1 MNKSIMSDN
10 SFGAYPTHPGEVLK
24 EEIEYRKISQRK
36 LAESIGMS
44 HTALNEI
51 LNSRRSITTTT
62 AYLFEAAL
70 GVPAALLLRIQLRYD
85 MQMAKSDKKL
95 LDRLASVKKIAAVL

>member
-1 MNKSIMSDN
+1 MEEKKK
-10 SFGAYPTHPGEVLK
+10 FGFYLTHPGEVLK

-36 LAESIGMS
+36 LASDIGMS

-51 LNSRRSITTTT
+51 LNGKRPVSTTS

-70 GVPAALLLRIQLRYD
+70 GIPAAMLLKIQMQYD
-85 MQMAKSDKKL
+85 MQ
-95 LDRLASVKKIAAVL
+95 IAESN

>member
-1 MNKSIMSDN
+1 MEEKNK
-10 SFGAYPTHPGEVLK
+10 FGFYPTHPGEVLK

-36 LAESIGMS
+36 LASDIGMS

-51 LNSRRSITTTT
+51 LNGKRPVSTTS

-70 GVPAALLLRIQLRYD
+70 GIPAVMLLKIQMQYD
-85 MQMAKSDKKL
+85 MQ
-95 LDRLASVKKIAAVL
+95 IAESN

>member
-1 MNKSIMSDN
+1 MAEMK
-10 SFGAYPTHPGEVLK
+10 FGFYATHPGEVLK
-24 EEIEYRKISQRK
+24 DEIEYRNISQRK
-36 LAESIGMS
+36 LASEIGMS

-51 LNSRRSITTTT
+51 LNARRAVTTTT

-70 GVPAALLLRIQLRYD
+70 GVPADSLLRIQLKYD

-95 LDRLASVKKIAAVL
+95 LDRLAAIRKIAAVL

>member
-1 MNKSIMSDN
+1 MEENK
-10 SFGAYPTHPGEVLK
+10 FGFYPTHPGEVLK

-36 LAESIGMS
+36 LASDIGMS

-51 LNSRRSITTTT
+51 LNGKRPVSTTS

-70 GVPAALLLRIQLRYD
+70 GIPASMLLKIQLQYD
-85 MQMAKSDKKL
+85 MHMAESDKGL
-95 LDRLASVKKIAAVL
+95 LSRLAAISEIAAVL